1 MKRFA
6 GVWAGMLGLVL
17 FLGLMGCGTAEA
29 PQVQLD
35 ERMEAQA
42 PVAEQA
48 ETQEPTAEPEPPA
61 ATEPPE
67 ATEPPAE
74 GDEPDET
81 YADALAA
88 AFLQTGAL
96 DDMAPYSDTD
106 LLDYYGIDPAAC
118 ESIVGYTDAVG
129 YTNELLIIQADET
142 LAAELET
149 LLAGYLE
156 DRAAQ
161 FAGYD
166 ADAEALVRQAVLRR
180 DGGVVLMIVSP
191 EADALL
197 DVYRGFTF

>member
-1 MKRFA
+1 MKRFS
-6 GVWAGMLGLVL
+6 GVWMALALVL
-17 FLGLMGCGTAEA
+17 CLALAGCGAAET

-48 ETQEPTAEPEPPA
+48 ETQAPTAEPEPLA
-61 ATEPPE
+61 

-129 YTNELLIIQADET
+129 YTNELLIVQADEAQ
-142 LAAELET
+142 AAEFET

>member
-1 MKRFA
+1 MKRFS
-6 GVWAGMLGLVL
+6 GVWMALALALCLGLA
-17 FLGLMGCGTAEA
+17 GCGAAEA

-35 ERMEAQA
+35 ERMETQP
-42 PVAEQA
+42 PVLEQT
-48 ETQEPTAEPEPPA
+48 EMQSPTVEPEPPA
-61 ATEPPE
+61 D
-67 ATEPPAE
+67 TEPPADGGE
-74 GDEPDET
+74 ADET
-81 YADALAA
+81 YAGALAA

-129 YTNELLIIQADET
+129 YTNELLIVQADEAQ
-142 LAAELET
+142 AAEFET

>member
-1 MKRFA
+1 MKRFS
-6 GVWAGMLGLVL
+6 GVWMALALVL
-17 FLGLMGCGTAEA
+17 CLALAGCGAAET

-48 ETQEPTAEPEPPA
+48 ETQEPTVEPEPPA
-61 ATEPPE
+61 D
-67 ATEPPAE
+67 TEPPADGGE
-74 GDEPDET
+74 ADET
-81 YADALAA
+81 YAGALAA

-129 YTNELLIIQADET
+129 YTNELLIVQADEAQ
-142 LAAELET
+142 AAEFET

>member
-1 MKRFA
+1 MKRFS
-6 GVWAGMLGLVL
+6 GVWMALALAL
-17 FLGLMGCGTAEA
+17 CLALAGCGAAET

-48 ETQEPTAEPEPPA
+48 ETQAPTAEPEPLA
-61 ATEPPE
+61 

-81 YADALAA
+81 YAGALAA

-129 YTNELLIIQADET
+129 YTNELLIVQADEAQ
-142 LAAELET
+142 AAEFET

-191 EADALL
+191 QADALL
-197 DVYRGFTF
+197 EVYRGFTF

>member
-1 MKRFA
+1 MKRFS
-6 GVWAGMLGLVL
+6 GVWMALALALCLGLA
-17 FLGLMGCGTAEA
+17 GCGAAEA

-35 ERMEAQA
+35 ERMETQP
-42 PVAEQA
+42 PVLEQT
-48 ETQEPTAEPEPPA
+48 EMQSPTVEPEPPA
-61 ATEPPE
+61 D
-67 ATEPPAE
+67 TEPPADGGE
-74 GDEPDET
+74 ADET

-129 YTNELLIIQADET
+129 YTNELLIVQADEAQ
-142 LAAELET
+142 AAEFET

-166 ADAEALVRQAVLRR
+166 ANAEALVRQAVLRR

>member
-1 MKRFA
+1 MKRFS
-6 GVWAGMLGLVL
+6 GVWMTLALALCLGLA
-17 FLGLMGCGTAEA
+17 GCGAAEA

-35 ERMEAQA
+35 ERMETQP
-42 PVAEQA
+42 PVLEQT
-48 ETQEPTAEPEPPA
+48 EMQSPTVEPEPP
-61 ATEPPE
+61 TD
-67 ATEPPAE
+67 TEPPADGGE
-74 GDEPDET
+74 ADET
-81 YADALAA
+81 YAGALAA

-129 YTNELLIIQADET
+129 YTNELLIVQADEAQ
-142 LAAELET
+142 AAEFET

>member
-1 MKRFA
+1 MKRFS
-6 GVWAGMLGLVL
+6 GVWMALALAL
-17 FLGLMGCGTAEA
+17 CLALAGCGAAET

-48 ETQEPTAEPEPPA
+48 ETQAPTAEPEPLA
-61 ATEPPE
+61 

-81 YADALAA
+81 YAGALAA

-129 YTNELLIIQADET
+129 YTNELLIVQADEAQ
-142 LAAELET
+142 AAEFET

>member
-1 MKRFA
+1 MKRFS
-6 GVWAGMLGLVL
+6 GVWMALALVL
-17 FLGLMGCGTAEA
+17 CLALAGCGAAET

-48 ETQEPTAEPEPPA
+48 ETQAPTAEPEPLA
-61 ATEPPE
+61 

-81 YADALAA
+81 YAGALAA

-129 YTNELLIIQADET
+129 YTNELLIVQADEAQ
-142 LAAELET
+142 AAEFET

>member
-1 MKRFA
+1 MKRFS
-6 GVWAGMLGLVL
+6 GVWMALALVL
-17 FLGLMGCGTAEA
+17 CLALAGCGAAET

-35 ERMEAQA
+35 ERMETQP
-42 PVAEQA
+42 PVLEQT
-48 ETQEPTAEPEPPA
+48 EMQSPTVEPEPPA
-61 ATEPPE
+61 DTEPPE

-129 YTNELLIIQADET
+129 YTNELLIVQADEAQ
-142 LAAELET
+142 AAEFET

-191 EADALL
+191 QADALL
-197 DVYRGFTF
+197 EVYRGFTF

>member
-1 MKRFA
+1 MKRFS
-6 GVWAGMLGLVL
+6 GVWMALALALCLGLA
-17 FLGLMGCGTAEA
+17 GCGAAET

-42 PVAEQA
+42 PVLEQT
-48 ETQEPTAEPEPPA
+48 EMQSPTVEPEPPA
-61 ATEPPE
+61 D
-67 ATEPPAE
+67 TEPPAE
-74 GDEPDET
+74 GGEADET
-81 YADALAA
+81 YAGALAA

-129 YTNELLIIQADET
+129 YTNELLIVQADEAQ
-142 LAAELET
+142 AAEFET

>member
-1 MKRFA
+1 MKRFS
-6 GVWAGMLGLVL
+6 GVWMALALVL
-17 FLGLMGCGTAEA
+17 CLALAGCGAAET

-48 ETQEPTAEPEPPA
+48 ETQAPTAEPEPLA
-61 ATEPPE
+61 

-81 YADALAA
+81 YAGALAA

-96 DDMAPYSDTD
+96 DDMAPYSDMD

-129 YTNELLIIQADET
+129 YTNELLIVQADEAQ
-142 LAAELET
+142 AAEFET